1 VSKNYFL
8 PNARAHAVTPQ
19 QLFLA
24 LTIKI
29 GSGGFFLHKEQSEK
43 PMDQYIIDVVRK
55 NNPKTVNE
63 LVMLV
68 QPTYPIPEEQ
78 ILERIIHLQN
88 QGKIALKNHQAP
100 VTPLLRSYIFSTRAN
115 WYWTIIAVAAAT
127 TALVFA
133 VPENAIPI
141 VYARYVLGTIF
152 VLFLPGYSLIKALFP
167 EKELD
172 NIERAALSMGMS
184 IALVPITG
192 LILNYTPWGIRT
204 TPVTLSLLALTT
216 IFATAAI
223 TREHQTKTKPTQNSN
238 NK

>member
-1 VSKNYFL
+1 LYK
-8 PNARAHAVTPQ
+8 Q
-19 QLFLA
+19 QSDS
-24 LTIKI
+24 TI
-29 GSGGFFLHKEQSEK
+29 
-43 PMDQYIIDVVRK
+43 DQTIIEIVRK

-63 LVMLV
+63 LIMLV
-68 QPTYPIPEEQ
+68 QPRYPIPEEQ
-78 ILERIIHLQN
+78 ILERIIHLQS
-88 QGKIALKNHQAP
+88 QGKIALKNQQPP
-100 VTPLLRSYIFSTRAN
+100 VTPMLRSYIFSSKAS

-127 TALVFA
+127 AAVVFA

-141 VYARYVLGTIF
+141 VYARYVLGAIF
-152 VLFLPGYSLIKALFP
+152 VLFLPGYTFIRALFP

-172 NIERAALSMGMS
+172 NIERVALSMGMS

-223 TREHQTKTKPTQNSN
+223 TREHQTKTNPRTHPNRT
-238 NK
+238 

>member
-1 VSKNYFL
+1 M
-8 PNARAHAVTPQ
+8 
-19 QLFLA
+19 
-24 LTIKI
+24 
-29 GSGGFFLHKEQSEK
+29 HKEQSEK
-43 PMDQYIIDVVRK
+43 TIDQHIIDIVRK
-55 NNPKTVNE
+55 NHPKTVNE

-68 QPTYPIPEEQ
+68 QPRYPIPEEQ

-88 QGKIALKNHQAP
+88 QGKITLKNQQVP
-100 VTPLLRSYIFSTRAN
+100 VTPLLRSYIFSAKAS

-127 TALVFA
+127 TVLIFTG
-133 VPENAIPI
+133 PENAYPI
-141 VYARYVLGTIF
+141 VYARYVLGAIF
-152 VLFLPGYSLIKALFP
+152 VLFLPGYTFIRALFP

-192 LILNYTPWGIRT
+192 IILNYTPWGIRT
-204 TPVTLSLLALTT
+204 TPVTLGLLALTT

-223 TREHQTKTKPTQNSN
+223 IREHQTKRYTQNTN

>member
-1 VSKNYFL
+1 M
-8 PNARAHAVTPQ
+8 
-19 QLFLA
+19 
-24 LTIKI
+24 
-29 GSGGFFLHKEQSEK
+29 HKEQSEK
-43 PMDQYIIDVVRK
+43 TIDQHIIDIVKK
-55 NNPKTVNE
+55 NHPKTVNE
-63 LVMLV
+63 LVKLV
-68 QPTYPIPEEQ
+68 QPRYPIPEEQ
-78 ILERIIHLQN
+78 ILKRILHLQS
-88 QGKIALKNHQAP
+88 QGKITLKNQQVP
-100 VTPLLRSYIFSTRAN
+100 VTPLLRSYVFSSKAT

-127 TALVFA
+127 AAVVFA
-133 VPENAIPI
+133 VPENAVPI
-141 VYARYVLGTIF
+141 VYARYVLGSIF
-152 VLFLPGYSLIKALFP
+152 VLFLPGYTFIRALFP

-223 TREHQTKTKPTQNSN
+223 TREHQTKTKQTQNTP

>member
-1 VSKNYFL
+1 L
-8 PNARAHAVTPQ
+8 R
-19 QLFLA
+19 
-24 LTIKI
+24 
-29 GSGGFFLHKEQSEK
+29 KEQSEK
-43 PMDQYIIDVVRK
+43 TIDQHIIEIVKK
-55 NNPKTVNE
+55 NHPKTVNE
-63 LVMLV
+63 LIMLV
-68 QPTYPIPEEQ
+68 QPRYPLPEEQ
-78 ILERIIHLQN
+78 ILERILHLQN
-88 QGKIALKNHQAP
+88 QGKITLKNNQASI
-100 VTPLLRSYIFSTRAN
+100 TPLLRSYVFSSNAS

-127 TALVFA
+127 AALVFA
-133 VPENAIPI
+133 VPENAYPI

-172 NIERAALSMGMS
+172 NVERTALSLGMS

-223 TREHQTKTKPTQNSN
+223 MREHQTKTKQTQDTN

>member
-1 VSKNYFL
+1 L
-8 PNARAHAVTPQ
+8 R
-19 QLFLA
+19 
-24 LTIKI
+24 
-29 GSGGFFLHKEQSEK
+29 KEQSEK
-43 PMDQYIIDVVRK
+43 TIDQHIIDIARK
-55 NNPKTVNE
+55 NHPKTVNE
-63 LVMLV
+63 LIMLV
-68 QPTYPIPEEQ
+68 QPRYPLPEEQ
-78 ILERIIHLQN
+78 ILERILHLQN
-88 QGKIALKNHQAP
+88 QGKITLKNNQASI
-100 VTPLLRSYIFSTRAN
+100 TPLLRSYVFSSNAS

-127 TALVFA
+127 AALVFA
-133 VPENAIPI
+133 VPENAYPI

-172 NIERAALSMGMS
+172 NVERTALSMGMS

-223 TREHQTKTKPTQNSN
+223 MREHQTKTKQTQDTN

>member
-1 VSKNYFL
+1 
-8 PNARAHAVTPQ
+8 
-19 QLFLA
+19 
-24 LTIKI
+24 
-29 GSGGFFLHKEQSEK
+29 LHKKQSEK
-43 PMDQYIIDVVRK
+43 TIDQYIVNIVRK

-63 LVMLV
+63 LIVLV
-68 QPTYPIPEEQ
+68 QPRYPIPEEE
-78 ILERIIHLQN
+78 ILEHILRLQN
-88 QGKIALKNHQAP
+88 QGKIALKNQQAP
-100 VTPLLRSYIFSTRAN
+100 ATPLLRSYIFSSNAS
-115 WYWTIIAVAAAT
+115 WYWIIIAVAAAT
-127 TALVFA
+127 AAVVFA

-141 VYARYVLGTIF
+141 VYARYVLGAIF
-152 VLFLPGYSLIKALFP
+152 VLFLPGYTFIRALFP

-184 IALVPITG
+184 LALVPITG

-223 TREHQTKTKPTQNSN
+223 TREHKTKQQTQNTN